1 MLFTRKE
8 LQLIRSKAEMNAGV
22 SWGIDSSWVRAYQAL
37 AFAADHLDAMI
48 ARSSESEIPIAGEK
62 ES

>member
-1 MLFTRKE
+1 MFFTRKE
-8 LQLIRSKAEMNAGV
+8 LQLIGSKAEGNAGV
-22 SWGIDSSWVRAYQAL
+22 RGTNPSWVRAYLAL
-37 AFAADHLDAMI
+37 ASAVDHLDAMI